1 MFEICLEYLPEVK
14 NLNTSARPPPFPV
27 KQILASLLF
36 MTATQQAAHPDESPY
51 RVDDVDPLT
60 IQASERNWMAHTRFG
75 MFVHFGLYSIPA
87 GVWQGEEMGR
97 NHYAEWIRTQWRW
110 PQPDGGIP
118 QKDYNSLLTKFNPS
132 QFDADEWIRLAS
144 EAGMRYFVIT
154 TKHHDG
160 FALWDSAVS
169 EYDVAATPFGV
180 GGRDPL
186 GELASACRKYGVKLG
201 FYYSHWQDWE
211 HPGGALPPWPEI
223 EGDPPLKQP
232 TDRNFGE
239 YWEGKCLPQVAELI
253 ERYQPDMFWF
263 DSWGQGA
270 KNQVTAAR
278 RDQLIRLIRDR
289 APNCMIN
296 GRIAAHDPTGAD
308 FISMGD
314 NQFPDAGNAP
324 KVPWE
329 TPGTMNHAWGYHR
342 LDFRWRPFDHL
353 LNALITNAHHGGA
366 ITLNVGPLP
375 DGSFQQAAKRR
386 LKEFAAWMAINESAL
401 QPTRRSP
408 FAEGDLPDNLR
419 STQGTDPA
427 KPHFNL
433 LVLSRLP
440 AGDLTIP
447 QPLKLDK
454 PRTEFRAQVLETQEL
469 LAVRQDPA
477 GNLVIR
483 IPGELAGIDHPVIRV
498 GPASSI
504 PARYED
510 GTLVEPIKPGTMQ
523 KSSAPL

>member
-1 MFEICLEYLPEVK
+1 MTSLP
-14 NLNTSARPPPFPV
+14 
-27 KQILASLLF
+27 
-36 MTATQQAAHPDESPY
+36 QAAHANESPY
-51 RVDDVDPLT
+51 TVGQVDAKT
-60 IQASERNWMAHTRFG
+60 IREKDGNWMAHTRFG
-75 MFVHFGLYSIPA
+75 MFIHFGLYSIPA
-87 GVWQGEEMGR
+87 GVWRGEEMGR

-118 QKDYNSLLTKFNPS
+118 KKDYDTLLEQFNPAR
-132 QFDADEWIRLAS
+132 FDADEWIRLAS

-154 TKHHDG
+154 SKHHDG
-160 FALWDSAVS
+160 FALWDSTVS
-169 EYDVAATPFGV
+169 SYDIAATPFGA

-186 GELASACRKYGVKLG
+186 GELAKACRKYGVKLG

-211 HPGGALPPWPEI
+211 HPGGAFPPWPEVK
-223 EGDPPLKQP
+223 GDPPLKQP
-232 TDRNFGE
+232 TDKEFGE

-270 KNQVTAAR
+270 KNQVTAPR
-278 RDQLIRLIRDR
+278 RDQLIRLIREK
-289 APNCMIN
+289 APGCMIN

-314 NQFPDAGNAP
+314 NQFPDASNAP

-342 LDFRWRPFDHL
+342 LDFQWRSFDKL
-353 LNALITNAHHGGA
+353 LDTLITNAHHGGA

-375 DGSFQQAAKRR
+375 DGSFQQAARRR
-386 LKEFAAWMAINESAL
+386 LKEFAAWMEINESAL
-401 QPTRRSP
+401 QPSARSP
-408 FAEGDLPDNLR
+408 FAKDALPENVR
-419 STQGTDPA
+419 ATMGTDPA

-433 LVLSRLP
+433 FVLTPLP

-447 QPLKLDK
+447 QPLKLEE
-454 PRTEFRAQVLETQEL
+454 PTTEFRAQVLETHQFL
-469 LAVRQDPA
+469 DVKLDPK
-477 GNLVIR
+477 GNLVIG
-483 IPGELAGIDHPVIRV
+483 IPKELAGIDHPVIRV

-504 PARYED
+504 PALYED
-510 GTLVEPIKPGTMQ
+510 GTPVKSIKPGTFQ
-523 KSSAPL
+523 K

>member
-1 MFEICLEYLPEVK
+1 M
-14 NLNTSARPPPFPV
+14 TT
-27 KQILASLLF
+27 KQLIIP
-36 MTATQQAAHPDESPY
+36 AHSSESPY
-51 RVDDVDPLT
+51 TVDKVDPKA
-60 IQASERNWMAHTRFG
+60 IQATDTNWMAQTRFG
-75 MFVHFGLYSIPA
+75 MFIHFGLYSIPA
-87 GVWQGEEMGR
+87 GVWEDEEMGR

-110 PQPDGGIP
+110 PQPSGGIP
-118 QKDYNSLLTKFNPS
+118 KKDYDTLLAQFHPAS
-132 QFDADEWIRLAS
+132 FDANEWIRLAS

-169 EYDVAATPFGV
+169 DYDIAATPFGAN
-180 GGRDPL
+180 GRDPL
-186 GELASACRKYGVKLG
+186 GELATACRKYGVKLG

-211 HPGGALPPWPEI
+211 HPGGALPPWPEMKN
-223 EGDPPLKQP
+223 DPPLKQP
-232 TDRNFGE
+232 SDKQFGE

-263 DSWGQGA
+263 DSWGLGA

-278 RDQLIRLIRDR
+278 RDQLMRLIREK

-314 NQFPDAGNAP
+314 NQFPDGSNAP

-342 LDFRWRPFDHL
+342 LDFQWRSFDSL

-366 ITLNVGPLP
+366 ITLNVGPMA

-386 LKEFAAWMAINESAL
+386 LKEFAAWMEINESAL
-401 QPTRRSP
+401 QPTTRSP
-408 FAEGDLPDNLR
+408 FAKDDLPESVR
-419 STQGTDPA
+419 ATMGSDPSHPCFHLFLL
-427 KPHFNL
+427 KP
-433 LVLSRLP
+433 LP

-447 QPLKLDK
+447 QPLKLQN
-454 PRTEFRAQVLETQEL
+454 PTTEFRAQVLETHEFL
-469 LAVRQDPA
+469 DVKLNPE
-477 GNLVIR
+477 GNLVLT
-483 IPGELAGIDHPVIRV
+483 IPKELAGIDHPVIRV
-498 GPASSI
+498 GPATSI
-504 PARYED
+504 PAQYED
-510 GTLVEPIKPGTMQ
+510 GKPVQPTKPGTFHQ
-523 KSSAPL
+523 